1 MSEREGAVTFQGG
14 PLTLV
19 GPELQVG
26 DQAPDF
32 NVIDGGLGAVT
43 LASSAGK
50 VRLISAVPS
59 LDTPVCS
66 DQTKRFAEALGGL
79 PENVEV
85 LTISADLP
93 FAQGRWCG
101 AEGVEMTTLSDHRE
115 LSFANAYG
123 VLIKELQLLSRAIF
137 VIDAEDKIAYLEIVS
152 EVTDHPNYD
161 AALAAAGGETGNADA
176 GGEADA
182 GEADGGEADAGEAD
196 AGGDDAGEA
205 EAPPAPAEDGE
216 GDESNG

>member
-19 GPELQVG
+19 GSELQVG

-32 NVIDGGLGAVT
+32 NVIDGGLGAVN
-43 LASSAGK
+43 LAASAGK

-66 DQTKRFAEALGGL
+66 DQTKRFAEALGAL

-123 VLIKELQLLSRAIF
+123 VLIKELQLLTRAIF
-137 VIDAEDKIAYLEIVS
+137 VIDAEDKITYVEIVP
-152 EVTDHPNYD
+152 EVTDHPDYD
-161 AALAAAGGETGNADA
+161 AALAAVGAAAGETGKA
-176 GGEADA
+176 EADA
-182 GEADGGEADAGEAD
+182 DAD
-196 AGGDDAGEA
+196 GDDASEA
-205 EAPPAPAEDGE
+205 EAPAAPAEDGG

>member
-32 NVIDGGLGAVT
+32 NVIDGGLGAVN

-161 AALAAAGGETGNADA
+161 AALAAAGGVTVSEDEA
-176 GGEADA
+176 GGGD
-182 GEADGGEADAGEAD
+182 DD

-205 EAPPAPAEDGE
+205 EAPPAPAEDGG

>member
-152 EVTDHPNYD
+152 EVTDHPDYD
-161 AALAAAGGETGNADA
+161 AALAAAGGETGNGGAEADA
-176 GGEADA
+176 GGDEDA
-182 GEADGGEADAGEAD
+182 GAEAD

-205 EAPPAPAEDGE
+205 EAPAAPVEDGG

>member
-1 MSEREGAVTFQGG
+1 MCIR
-14 PLTLV
+14 
-19 GPELQVG
+19 
-26 DQAPDF
+26 D
-32 NVIDGGLGAVT
+32 
-43 LASSAGK
+43 
-50 VRLISAVPS
+50 R
-59 LDTPVCS
+59 
-66 DQTKRFAEALGGL
+66 
-79 PENVEV
+79 
-85 LTISADLP
+85 
-93 FAQGRWCG
+93 

-182 GEADGGEADAGEAD
+182 GEADAGEADGGEAD

>member
-152 EVTDHPNYD
+152 EVTDHPDYD
-161 AALAAAGGETGNADA
+161 AALAAAGGETGN
-176 GGEADA
+176 GGT
-182 GEADGGEADAGEAD
+182 EAD

-205 EAPPAPAEDGE
+205 EAPAAPAEDGG

>member
-1 MSEREGAVTFQGG
+1 MMRGVLLDTMPRLSLSKLTLYTGIFIEQERFKIMSEREAAVTFQGG

-32 NVIDGGLGAVT
+32 DVIDGDLEAVN

-50 VRLISAVPS
+50 VRLIAAVPS

-66 DQTKRFAEALGGL
+66 DQTKRFAEALSGL
-79 PENVEV
+79 PDNVQV

-123 VLIKELQLLSRAIF
+123 VLIKELKLLTRAIF
-137 VIDAEDKIAYLEIVS
+137 VVDAEDKITYVEIVP
-152 EVTDHPNYD
+152 EVTDHPDYD
-161 AALAAAGGETGNADA
+161 AALAAVGAAAG
-176 GGEADA
+176 
-182 GEADGGEADAGEAD
+182 
-196 AGGDDAGEA
+196 
-205 EAPPAPAEDGE
+205 
-216 GDESNG
+216 

>member
-115 LSFANAYG
+115 LSFASAYG
-123 VLIKELQLLSRAIF
+123 VLIKELKLLTRAIF
-137 VIDAEDKIAYLEIVS
+137 VIDAEDKITYVEIVP
-152 EVTDHPNYD
+152 EVTDHPDYD
-161 AALAAAGGETGNADA
+161 AALAAVGGEGGAGGA
-176 GGEADA
+176 
-182 GEADGGEADAGEAD
+182 EAD

-205 EAPPAPAEDGE
+205 EAPAAPAEDGG

>member
-19 GPELQVG
+19 GSELQVG

-115 LSFANAYG
+115 LSFASAYG
-123 VLIKELQLLSRAIF
+123 VLIKELKLLTRAIF
-137 VIDAEDKIAYLEIVS
+137 VIDAEDKITYVEIVP
-152 EVTDHPNYD
+152 EVTDHPDYD
-161 AALAAAGGETGNADA
+161 AALAAAGGVTAGEDEA
-176 GGEADA
+176 GGGD
-182 GEADGGEADAGEAD
+182 DD

-205 EAPPAPAEDGE
+205 EAPAAPAEDGG

>member
-1 MSEREGAVTFQGG
+1 MSEREAAVTFKGD

-19 GPELQVG
+19 GPELQAG

-32 NVIDGGLGAVT
+32 NVIDGDLGPVN

-66 DQTKRFAEALGGL
+66 DQTKRFAEALPGL
-79 PENVEV
+79 PENVQV

-123 VLIKELQLLSRAIF
+123 VLIKELKLLSRAIF
-137 VIDAEDKIAYLEIVS
+137 VIDAEDKITYVEIVP
-152 EVTDHPNYD
+152 EVTDFPDYD
-161 AALAAAGGETGNADA
+161 AALAAVGAAAG
-176 GGEADA
+176 
-182 GEADGGEADAGEAD
+182 
-196 AGGDDAGEA
+196 
-205 EAPPAPAEDGE
+205 
-216 GDESNG
+216 

>member
-19 GPELQVG
+19 GSELQVG

-32 NVIDGGLGAVT
+32 NVIDGGLGAVN
-43 LASSAGK
+43 LAASAGK

-137 VIDAEDKIAYLEIVS
+137 VIDAEDKITYVEIVP
-152 EVTDHPNYD
+152 EVTDHPDYD
-161 AALAAAGGETGNADA
+161 AALAAVGAAAGETGKAD
-176 GGEADA
+176 
-182 GEADGGEADAGEAD
+182 AD
-196 AGGDDAGEA
+196 AGGDDAGDDDASEA
-205 EAPPAPAEDGE
+205 EAPAAPAEDGG

>member
-1 MSEREGAVTFQGG
+1 
-14 PLTLV
+14 
-19 GPELQVG
+19 
-26 DQAPDF
+26 
-32 NVIDGGLGAVT
+32 
-43 LASSAGK
+43 
-50 VRLISAVPS
+50 
-59 LDTPVCS
+59 
-66 DQTKRFAEALGGL
+66 
-79 PENVEV
+79 
-85 LTISADLP
+85 
-93 FAQGRWCG
+93 
-101 AEGVEMTTLSDHRE
+101 MTTLSDHRE

-182 GEADGGEADAGEAD
+182 G
-196 AGGDDAGEA
+196 GDDAGEA